1 MKDSK
6 PRVLLIVK
14 FIPSPAYNWGALRN
28 LAWLKFLSRYYQVTL
43 IWFRQNGQNGC
54 SFEELYEFC
63 DDIYAFKHDSSLVNK
78 VLSVTRGLLLNRS
91 VLLEKYRS
99 RQILSSVKHL
109 VASRDFEFILCS
121 ELSTMQY
128 VQKIG
133 TAIPVFFDD
142 HNVEHDLIRQSAE
155 LFLPPLRQLILR
167 EAMKIKTEELASVR
181 MAEKTFAVSDLDREA
196 LWWGHI
202 LTINNTFADG
212 WWLHEKFLSETPTI
226 IFVGNISWKPNLLWL
241 IRFIEKVFPRILREI
256 PNAKFVI
263 AGSNAPAI
271 IKNIAKSHGSIT
283 LSENVSEEDKIR
295 LINRAW
301 VGIVPLYFGWG
312 TRIKILEYWSYWKT
326 VVSTEKWAEWLRGSE
341 WTIIAYSDDDFA
353 DWITKILVN
362 PQLLQEYWK
371 ENYST
376 FLSYYSFEKVYAHTL
391 YNALS
396 TKWPQ

>member
-1 MKDSK
+1 M
-6 PRVLLIVK
+6 
-14 FIPSPAYNWGALRN
+14 
-28 LAWLKFLSRYYQVTL
+28 
-43 IWFRQNGQNGC
+43 
-54 SFEELYEFC
+54 
-63 DDIYAFKHDSSLVNK
+63 
-78 VLSVTRGLLLNRS
+78 RGFLLNRS
-91 VLLEKYRS
+91 ILLEKYRS
-99 RQILSSVKHL
+99 QQIFSKVKHL
-109 VASRDFEFILCS
+109 VSSHDFEFILCS
-121 ELSTMQY
+121 ELSAMQY
-128 VQKIG
+128 VQEIAS
-133 TAIPVFFDD
+133 AIPVFFDD

-155 LFLPPLRQLILR
+155 LFPPPLRQLILR
-167 EAMKIKTEELASVR
+167 ESMKIKTEELASVR

-196 LWWGHI
+196 LWWDPI

-212 WWLHEKFLSETPTI
+212 WWLYKDLLSDDPTI

-241 IRFIEKVFPRILREI
+241 IHFIEKVFPKILGVI

-263 AGSNAPAI
+263 AGSNAPES
-271 IKNIAKSHGSIT
+271 IKNIAKAHGNIT

-301 VGIVPLYFGWG
+301 IGIAPLYFGWG

-326 VVSTEKWAEWLRGSE
+326 VVSTQKWAEWLRSSE
-341 WTIIAYSDDDFA
+341 WTIIAYSDDEFA

-396 TKWPQ
+396 TKRPQ